1 MKVIVG
7 VLIFLLLL
15 YLIIYSAVKN
25 GIDQSEVGQLI
36 KMKYK
41 TKEEKMI
48 VSNEEI
54 EKELER
60 EFEKSE

>member
-15 YLIIYSAVKN
+15 YLIIYAAVKN